1 MGLTKKKKRVGVFF
15 LTLGMLGA
23 TFVASAALRS
33 QPVYAAQ
40 LPTEIAK
47 TSYLVGESLIVPK
60 TAELTL
66 EDKSTITATAGTLT
80 FPDGTVY
87 ESGEYA
93 LSQAGEYMAL
103 AVLLRLRR
111 LMQTIT

>member
-66 EDKSTITATAGTLT
+66 EDESTITANAGTLT